1 MDPAHGLEKHQES
14 LGTTRRNFYV
24 AAVYGLGTII
34 AAALGIPALL
44 YLLVPPKL
52 RRQSEWV
59 EAGDIAQLT
68 SDMPIEMSFRRNRV
82 DGWKV
87 TSEKSTAW
95 VVKFPNNQI
104 VAYSPNCTHLG
115 CAYHWE
121 QGKNEFICPCHNS
134 IFSMDGKVESGPA
147 PRPLDRYETKIQG
160 NTLLLGRIHQV
171 PEQNA

>member
-1 MDPAHGLEKHQES
+1 MDPAHGLEKQQES

-68 SDMPIEMSFRRNRV
+68 PNMPVEMSFRRNRV

-87 TSEKSTAW
+87 NSEKSTAW

-104 VAYSPNCTHLG
+104 VAYAPNCTHLG

-121 QGKNEFICPCHNS
+121 QGKDEFICPCHNS